1 MTDKNILQAFHFNVT
16 EEPESIYPFSPVY
29 KVEQDG
35 KSYIIK
41 KTQSPIKEAGK
52 VVNFIER
59 LKENGVSIVTPVPLS
74 VDNPQ
79 QIDDAVWIVYPF
91 IDGKKYIGKKQE
103 IYEAGKLLG
112 QIHSLSS
119 ANNEESLGTYEEFD
133 FDADEITGDV
143 EKIKQFAEV
152 RGIYIDDET
161 LKQRLIC
168 IMEQQDILE
177 KMTLPSVA
185 TPYDYKANNLI
196 FNDLA
201 EPFLIDP
208 DHATYLPRLYDIALV
223 LLLFHNELDTA
234 PARIFD
240 VEEWVLFKK
249 GYFQYVKLTELEK
262 EYWQDIVKHVYM
274 DEAIWMMAEFE
285 ADWDDPN
292 QLSLLKSLLTFL
304 DNIDKYDLE

>member
-1 MTDKNILQAFHFNVT
+1 MTDKNVLQAFHFNVT

-52 VVNFIER
+52 VVSFIEGLR
-59 LKENGVSIVTPVPLS
+59 KNGVSVVTPVPLS
-74 VDNPQ
+74 VENPK

-201 EPFLIDP
+201 
-208 DHATYLPRLYDIALV
+208 
-223 LLLFHNELDTA
+223 
-234 PARIFD
+234 
-240 VEEWVLFKK
+240 
-249 GYFQYVKLTELEK
+249 
-262 EYWQDIVKHVYM
+262 
-274 DEAIWMMAEFE
+274 
-285 ADWDDPN
+285 
-292 QLSLLKSLLTFL
+292 
-304 DNIDKYDLE
+304 